1 MNMKLAT
8 GVAAVLF
15 AIGVTACSPAA
26 QKADTESS
34 AAATGP
40 IRAMGVV
47 KAVDATTGA
56 ITVDHEAIP
65 AIHWSAMTM
74 EFKAQDPTMLQGVA
88 AGDHVEIELKSAD
101 EPQTVTM
108 VHKM

>member
-1 MNMKLAT
+1 MKLKLKT
-8 GVAAVLF
+8 GVAAVPL
-15 AIGVTACSPAA
+15 AVGATACSPAA
-26 QKADTESS
+26 QKADTDSS
-34 AAATGP
+34 TAVGL
-40 IRAMGVV
+40 IRSVGVV
-47 KAVDATTGA
+47 KSIDATTGA
-56 ITVDHEAIP
+56 ITLDHEAIP

>member
-1 MNMKLAT
+1 MNMRLAT
-8 GVAAVLF
+8 GVVAVLLVM
-15 AIGVTACSPAA
+15 GVAACSPAA
-26 QKADTESS
+26 QKADTDSS
-34 AAATGP
+34 TAVGP
-40 IRAMGVV
+40 IRSVGVV